1 LILILKWLGKGW
13 ENYSTP
19 YFFIYLC
26 YVQKFKTMAT
36 VKFRLKAKTDNSQ
49 IFLRFSISRNQVFE
63 TKTGLTVNFK
73 DWSNEKSQIKQTKA
87 ENKITA
93 LQLNDLSNFIQREY
107 NTDFSKGVIFSTN
120 WLKKKIDLF
129 FGRNSNPENDD
140 LFLVYLNNY
149 IELRKMDSSIK
160 NATIQKF
167 IQMQTKMKA
176 FEKKRKSQF
185 LITEFDKKLMLEFR
199 IFMLQDCRVME
210 STANRTLRCL
220 KTVLLDAQN
229 NGKNINRLINNFTIE
244 NVPSI
249 KVFLSFDEIE
259 KIKNANVIGNDLITA
274 KHWLIIGCYTGQ
286 RVSDLLRMNLSMVFT
301 KIDNEGNKF
310 PILELTQIKTG
321 NDVSIPLHDEVLK
334 ILESYKGNFPPTYGN
349 TQDSNFALFNRYI
362 KKVCEVAGI
371 DNLVKGKVFNDEL
384 KRNEIVETQ
393 KYNLVSSHICRR
405 SFATNFYGDKRFTT
419 PQIMSITGHKTER
432 MFLSYI
438 GKTSSDHA
446 LQTAKT
452 FREISLQKIS

>member
-1 LILILKWLGKGW
+1 MVGKWLGKFPNGL
-13 ENYSTP
+13 
-19 YFFIYLC
+19 FFYLSLLC
-26 YVQKFKTMAT
+26 SKFTIMAT

-63 TKTGLTVNFK
+63 TKTGLTANYK
-73 DWSNEKSQIKQTKA
+73 DWSIEKSQIKQTKA
-87 ENKITA
+87 ENKIIA
-93 LQLNDLSNFIQREY
+93 IQLNDLSNFIHKEY
-107 NTDFSKGVIFSTN
+107 NSDFSKAIIFSTN

-140 LFLVYLNNY
+140 LFSIYLSNY
-149 IELRKMDSSIK
+149 IELRKMDSNIK

-167 IQMQTKMKA
+167 IQMQTKIKA
-176 FEKKRKSQF
+176 FEKKQKNQF
-185 LITEFDKKLMLEFR
+185 LVTEFDKKLMLEFR
-199 IFMLQDCRVME
+199 IFMLNDCKVME

-249 KVFLSFDEIE
+249 KIFLNFEEIE
-259 KIKNANVIGNDLITA
+259 KIKNAKVIGDDLITA

-286 RVSDLLRMNLSMVFT
+286 RVSDLLDMNSSKVFI

-334 ILESYKGNFPPTYGN
+334 ILEIYNGNFPPTFGKA
-349 TQDSNFALFNRYI
+349 TDSNFVLFNRYI

-371 DNLVKGKVFNDEL
+371 NNIVKGKVFNDEL
-384 KRNEIVETQ
+384 KRNEIKETE
-393 KYNLVSSHICRR
+393 KYKLVSSHICRR

-452 FREISLQKIS
+452 FREIAQQKIS